1 MERYTIA
8 QVKAVCDKKGYRW
21 LPFQL
26 IGIRSAADKP
36 NAFDDLLGWVDGDN
50 IVWHTGTTNPGVHWL
65 KQWMNPAGC
74 AVLAEGQ
81 HINSWVLGKHKGQ
94 YEALVQY
101 GPVDVYRDTNKNDKS
116 EQMGKP
122 IRGIYGINH
131 HRANPK
137 FISSIIDKWSAGC
150 QVRNNPK
157 EYDEFIA
164 ACKNSGVRF
173 FSYVLLNENDFKS

>member
-1 MERYTIA
+1 MEKFTID
-8 QVKAVCDKKGYRW
+8 QVKAVCEKKRYRW

-26 IGIRSAADKP
+26 IGIRSSADKP
-36 NAFDDLLGWVDGDN
+36 NAFDDLLGYVDGDN

-65 KQWMNPAGC
+65 KKFMNPAGC

-81 HINSWVLGKHKGQ
+81 HINSWIIGKHKGQ

-101 GPVDVYRDTNKNDKS
+101 GPLDVYRDIDKDDKS

-122 IRGIYGINH
+122 VRGVYGINF

-157 EYDEFIA
+157 EYDEFMT
-164 ACKNSGVRF
+164 ACKNSGLKF
-173 FSYVLLNENDFKS
+173 FSYILLNESDFES

>member
-1 MERYTIA
+1 MRKYTIEE
-8 QVKAVCDKKGYRW
+8 VKSAAAKKGYKW

-26 IGIRSAADKP
+26 IGVRSIADKA

-50 IVWHTGTTNPGVHWL
+50 ITWHTGTTNPGVYWL
-65 KQWMNPAGC
+65 KKFMNPAGC

-81 HINSWVLGKHKGQ
+81 HINSWKIGKHKGQ

-101 GPVDVYRDTNKNDKS
+101 APLDVYRDIDKDDKS
-116 EQMGKP
+116 EQIGKP
-122 IRGIYGINH
+122 IKGLYGINF

-137 FISSIIDKWSAGC
+137 LISSIIDKWSAGC

-157 EYDEFIA
+157 EYNEFMT
-164 ACKNSGVRF
+164 ACKNSGVKF
-173 FSYVLLNENDFKS
+173 FSYILFNESDFE